1 MEKLTILAEN
11 FRECVRLCQQ
21 CVLWAI
27 GTAFSSLLIVFQM
40 RALGDAGLALGQVQ
54 VDVLFSHLRLPTA
67 WILASAIFVLLGTYA
82 AYATNQ
88 ARRNILKLAE
98 LGGKDLADCARMYP
112 SPATADEW
120 FMRRAPVFIA
130 PIFMVGSWI
139 LEIAREKGIRSW
151 KDENWG
157 AMIVLGLILLLPYIV
172 LLMGLWHP
180 IGWLKEDKKPNAKGA
195 NQGTA
200 AGKS

>member
-1 MEKLTILAEN
+1 MEKVTILAEN

-21 CVLWAI
+21 CVVWAI

-67 WILASAIFVLLGTYA
+67 WILASAIYVLLGMYA
-82 AYATNQ
+82 AYATNEAQ
-88 ARRNILKLAE
+88 RNIRKLAE

-112 SPATADEW
+112 SLATADTS
-120 FMRRAPVFIA
+120 FLRRAPVFIA
-130 PIFMVGSWI
+130 PLFIVWSWI
-139 LEIAREKGIRSW
+139 LEIAREKGLRSW

-157 AMIVLGLILLLPYIV
+157 GMIVIGLILLLPYVV
-172 LLMGLWHP
+172 LLMGLWRP
-180 IGWLKEDKKPNAKGA
+180 IGWSKPETESN
-195 NQGTA
+195 A
-200 AGKS
+200 AGAK